1 MITPEVAPT
10 PAFVAATAA
19 QPPSDVSF
27 GSILHALNPLQYLP
41 VVGTIYR
48 AITGDTLNE
57 AVRGIGQTLVGG
69 LLGGPI
75 GAVLGAASALVQH
88 FAHIDLDGMAH
99 TAMVDAGM
107 LHDDPPI
114 IAEAAAPPA
123 EISPCGSATAAEARL
138 QGLTATAEASA
149 IPTSIALAAYGRTLG
164 VLGPRLAHA

>member
-1 MITPEVAPT
+1 MITPEVART
-10 PAFVAATAA
+10 SAAFAAPAAHA
-19 QPPSDVSF
+19 PPDVSF

-69 LLGGPI
+69 LFGGPI